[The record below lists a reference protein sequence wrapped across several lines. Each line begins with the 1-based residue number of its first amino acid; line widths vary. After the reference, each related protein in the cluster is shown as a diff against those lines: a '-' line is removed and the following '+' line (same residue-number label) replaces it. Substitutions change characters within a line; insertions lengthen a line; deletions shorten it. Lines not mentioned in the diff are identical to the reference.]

1 MAVAQAARYLRPQT
15 LEEALGALG
24 PDVIPV
30 AGGTDVILHAP
41 AGTRTLLDLSAL
53 PLDYIREQDGF
64 AVGAMTTLTG
74 MLEHPG
80 LATHL
85 DGVLAE
91 TLQHVGTSLLRNVAT
106 IGGHL
111 ARGRLS
117 DLVPTLLALD
127 ATVSVFDGEEHTLP
141 LAGYY
146 AGGVNR
152 ERLLLTEVRVPEA
165 GPDTAA
171 GFLKLSRTFF
181 DMALLNCACSV
192 QLDGGRVAACRIVVG
207 ETPALGASVPA
218 AEELLTGGTLDDET
232 IAAAASAAAESI
244 EFGTDSRAG
253 AEYRSVLAV
262 VAVRRVLN
270 GIRHRFEERRR

>member
-1 MAVAQAARYLRPQT
+1 MSVAGASTYLRPQT
-15 LEEALGALG
+15 LAEAFGALG

-41 AGTRTLLDLSAL
+41 VGIHTLLDLSAL
-53 PLDYIREQDGF
+53 PLDYIRERNGF

-80 LATHL
+80 LAAHL

-91 TLQHVGTSLLRNVAT
+91 TLAHVGTSLLRNLAT

-117 DLVPTLLALD
+117 DIVPTLLALD
-127 ATVSVFDGEEHTLP
+127 ATVTVFDGKPRTLP
-141 LAGYY
+141 LAKYY
-146 AGGVNR
+146 ADGLNR
-152 ERLLLTEVRVPEA
+152 KRHLLTEVSVPEA

-181 DMALLNCACSV
+181 DMALVNCACSV
-192 QLDGGRVAACRIVVG
+192 RLKGDRVAASRIVVG
-207 ETPALGASVPA
+207 ETPALGASAPS
-218 AEELLTGGTLDDET
+218 AEEVLTGGTLDADT

-244 EFGTDSRAG
+244 EFGTDSRAS
-253 AEYRSVLAV
+253 AEYRKVLAA

-270 GIRHRFEERRR
+270 AIRNRFEERRR